1 VSIDQERGE
10 TVSVG
15 HAELDAQHQRLL
27 ELISK
32 CAGLSATGSH
42 QALDQM
48 KCLMQMSNY
57 AQIHFRYEEN
67 VLRDSGYPLVEEHAE
82 LHTEYT
88 RQVEKLLA
96 SAGAEDL
103 PRKMHE
109 FLSKWFEEHVLIEDM
124 KYRSHLLAENAG
136 QE

>member
-1 VSIDQERGE
+1 MSIDQEQSE

-32 CAGLSATGSH
+32 CAELSATGSH

-48 KCLMQMSNY
+48 KCLMQMNNY

-67 VLRDSGYPLVEEHAE
+67 VLRNSGYPLVEEHAE
-82 LHTEYT
+82 LHTEYS
-88 RQVEKLLA
+88 RQVERLLA
-96 SAGAEDL
+96 STGDEDL
-103 PRKMHE
+103 PQKIHE
-109 FLSKWFEEHVLIEDM
+109 ILSKWFEEHVLIEDM
-124 KYRSHLLAENAG
+124 KYRSHLLGENAG